1 MIAYCRFRIDIVLF
15 LFQFYRAVSGQK
27 GKAMFVVSW
36 YRARCFDRPVG
47 PWRERFN
54 EACLDLEAADL
65 ASRDERGQLFITVP
79 GDVQVLR
86 DYDAMASATCARRA
100 R

>member
-1 MIAYCRFRIDIVLF
+1 MF
-15 LFQFYRAVSGQK
+15 AVPS
-27 GKAMFVVSW
+27 

-47 PWRERFN
+47 PWRERYN

-79 GDVQVLR
+79 GDVQVLW
-86 DYDAMASATCARRA
+86 DYDAVATATCARRA